1 LFLFCL
7 SWKTKSVL
15 NPVPRAV
22 VDGFGFQAELES
34 LQSPPASLIYR
45 PSSLAVM
52 AQDRLPQLKQAEALV
67 LQDPSH
73 YPAILPAVLVFAAQP
88 DIPLRRWIANFL
100 TSTFASKTLDG
111 QLKEDLAAGVVDTL
125 RLFVDE
131 TDPGVLKSCVQCS
144 SLIYPLLFRR
154 M

>member
-1 LFLFCL
+1 
-7 SWKTKSVL
+7 
-15 NPVPRAV
+15 
-22 VDGFGFQAELES
+22 
-34 LQSPPASLIYR
+34 
-45 PSSLAVM
+45 M

-73 YPAILPAVLVFAAQP
+73 YPAILPAVLVFAVQP

-111 QLKEDLAAGVVDTL
+111 QLKEDLAVGVVDTL

-131 TDPGVLKSCVQCS
+131 TDPSVLKSCVQCS